1 MAELDDI
8 FRSHQGFVRT
18 CLRGF
23 RLAEEGLDDA
33 VQDVFVAMLGH
44 AGECWDRARSVKPW
58 LFGIS
63 RNIAIARRRKFA
75 RRARLG
81 ALAPGEP
88 SPPTPDDLL
97 ALAEAAKLLARFLD
111 GLEADKLAPFVLSE
125 IDGLPAKEIAERLGI
140 TVTTV
145 RWRIRVA
152 RARLEALAAE
162 QSPRRLPAIVVWLW
176 PWHSARLLPRLVWIF
191 AVVALASWLGRG
203 AVHVRDESTDHARVE
218 RAQSWAAAEP
228 RAKVERKRARVD
240 AGPMLEL
247 LAITIGGR
255 VIDDRGAAIAG
266 AHVCAALDPTQRLRV
281 DDLDPMCTKSGNDGR
296 YQLDGIAPGLHR
308 IGASARGFIPADH
321 AGRNH
326 VGTLLA
332 RPQEQHHDVD
342 IVLRAGGVAITG
354 TVLDETGGVVP
365 SALVRGQDFTRFG
378 YGWTAT
384 AIADD
389 EGRFEL
395 WAPRGGVAVTA
406 SATGYSLGQAD
417 AVAPQHGLEVR
428 LMPEVTLAGRVVDAS
443 GAGVEGARVN
453 ANSDSHNAEEQHVA
467 TTTDA
472 AGNFVLRRLRPGR
485 YRPIARSSHV
495 YGEAAFGVLATLD
508 EPAPP
513 ITITVEAAHA
523 LDVEV
528 VADEALEGCDG
539 EWLDALGASQ
549 HAARV
554 VDGHVLLDGL
564 LDGAYA
570 LRLECHGVSVEQS
583 VVIAGADL
591 GVELRVAASTT
602 IAGRVAGTGTLG
614 PYIGITVAPAAS
626 VPKGPMR
633 PAGSVSTRA
642 DADGRFVVALAGA
655 GSYTVYGATV
665 AGTQLPLGTFD
676 VAADRR
682 LDVGELA
689 IPALGRIEGA
699 VIDEDGAGVPGL
711 QVIASGATGLGTT
724 TRPDGTFEM
733 VDLPPGRYE
742 LVVRR
747 RAMVIAGA
755 EPVETMVAAD
765 AAAIVS
771 LSIPRQDGTLAGR
784 VVTDEPVADALV
796 VVRAEGSAEPIF
808 REVARVHTDVD
819 GRFVAKQL
827 ARGDYTLEVRLGR
840 LAWGS
845 LHATTT
851 GGPSTIVL
859 GERTSIAG
867 RVVDVKGQ
875 PLTTFTLAVSGA
887 AGELGHVVRDRYGA
901 WRMPDLPRGHYE
913 VSARG
918 IGDETCRGKT
928 AIDVDES
935 KGDVVITCVRSTSPP

>member
-1 MAELDDI
+1 L
-8 FRSHQGFVRT
+8 
-18 CLRGF
+18 
-23 RLAEEGLDDA
+23 GL
-33 VQDVFVAMLGH
+33 
-44 AGECWDRARSVKPW
+44 S
-58 LFGIS
+58 
-63 RNIAIARRRKFA
+63 
-75 RRARLG
+75 
-81 ALAPGEP
+81 
-88 SPPTPDDLL
+88 
-97 ALAEAAKLLARFLD
+97 
-111 GLEADKLAPFVLSE
+111 
-125 IDGLPAKEIAERLGI
+125 
-140 TVTTV
+140 VTTV

-176 PWHSARLLPRLVWIF
+176 PWHSARLMPRLVWIF
-191 AVVALASWLGRG
+191 AVIAIASWLGRG
-203 AVHVRDESTDHARVE
+203 ALRGQDESTEPTRVE

-228 RAKVERKRARVD
+228 RAKVERKRVRDD

-255 VIDDRGAAIAG
+255 VIDERGAAIAD
-266 AHVCAALDPTQRLRV
+266 AHVCAALDPSQRTRV
-281 DDLDPMCTKSGNDGR
+281 DDLDPTCTKSGADGR
-296 YQLDGIAPGLHR
+296 YQLDRVAPGLHR
-308 IGASARGFIPADH
+308 IGASARGFIPGDH

-332 RPQEQHHDVD
+332 RAQEQHHDVD

-378 YGWTAT
+378 NGWTAT

-406 SATGYSLGQAD
+406 SAAGYSLGTAD
-417 AVAPQHGLEVR
+417 AVAPQRGLEVR
-428 LMPEVTLAGRVVDAS
+428 LMPEVTVAGRVVDTE
-443 GAGVEGARVN
+443 GAGVEGVRVN
-453 ANSDSHNAEEQHVA
+453 ANSDAHNSEEQYIS

-485 YRPIARSSHV
+485 YRPIASSSHA
-495 YGEAAFGVLATLD
+495 YGEAAYGVLATLD

-513 ITITVEAAHA
+513 ITITVEPAHA
-523 LDVEV
+523 LEIDVVTDEV
-528 VADEALEGCDG
+528 LEDCDG
-539 EWLDALGASQ
+539 EWLEAWGASR

-554 VDGHVLLDGL
+554 VDGQVLLDGL

-570 LRLECHGVSVEQS
+570 LRLECHGVSVDQS
-583 VVIAGADL
+583 VAIAGADL

-602 IAGRVAGTGTLG
+602 IAGRVAGSGTLG
-614 PYIGITVAPAAS
+614 PYLGITVAPAAS
-626 VPKGPMR
+626 VPTGPMR
-633 PAGSVSTRA
+633 PAGAVTTRA
-642 DADGRFVVALAGA
+642 DADGHFVVAVAGT

-676 VAADRR
+676 VVADRR

-699 VIDEDGAGVPGL
+699 VIDADGAGVSGL

-742 LVVRR
+742 LVARR
-747 RAMVIAGA
+747 RSVAIAGA
-755 EPVETMVAAD
+755 DPVETMVAAD
-765 AAAIVS
+765 AAAVVS
-771 LSIPRQDGTLAGR
+771 LSVPRQNAHLGGR
-784 VVTDEPVADALV
+784 VVTDTDAPVADALV

-827 ARGDYTLEVRLGR
+827 AHGDYTLEVRLGR

-845 LHATTT
+845 LHATTS

-867 RVVDVKGQ
+867 RVVDAQGQ
-875 PLTTFTLAVSGA
+875 PLTTFTLAVTGA
-887 AGELGHVVRDRYGA
+887 AGELGHVVRDRDGA
-901 WRMPDLPRGHYE
+901 WRAADLPRGRYE

-918 IGDETCRGKT
+918 LADADCRGQT
-928 AIDVDES
+928 AIDVDEP
-935 KGDVVITCVRSTSPP
+935 KDDVVITCVRSTSPP